1 MFELILSYAF
11 DRTINKGCH
20 FDWWSPFELSCWMG
34 HHLHRPTI
42 ILSWVDERVHWALWL
57 IEALSIYF
65 LFFFLYNEIRH
76 AQVVTISSRS
86 IQNWRELI
94 IMTWF
99 YIFDEL
105 FFLIPTASRTQMVAR
120 PKCSMMTIIQES
132 VTNSFSFGGGGGGCG
147 LDLLRTWRVN
157 FSFIFFS
164 SCSFSRLWGHVGA
177 NR

>member
-1 MFELILSYAF
+1 MSFWLVVSIWIVLLDGTSFTSSHYNLKLSWWTSSLSFVIDWSSVNLFSLFLSLQRKSARSSRYDIVTVNSKLARAVYNDLILYIR
-11 DRTINKGCH
+11 RT
-20 FDWWSPFELSCWMG
+20 
-34 HHLHRPTI
+34 
-42 ILSWVDERVHWALWL
+42 
-57 IEALSIYF
+57 
-65 LFFFLYNEIRH
+65 
-76 AQVVTISSRS
+76 
-86 IQNWRELI
+86 
-94 IMTWF
+94 
-99 YIFDEL
+99 
-105 FFLIPTASRTQMVAR
+105 FFLIPAASRTQMVAR